1 MAYQAKQRRQ
11 LRIYCWRHH
20 SVHTEVFF
28 GVQHFSS
35 FKKFCRGLYRFLS
48 KFYYPTAMNI
58 LIPVNEND
66 ADEAKIVPVIEAK
79 FWAFVELD
87 ERQQPTINF
96 FETYQEITDEIN
108 TVVVKDP
115 NDYVWPF
122 LEQYIQ
128 VLVAP
133 MQRSIDDIL
142 EAYMFKELHDLSF

>member
-1 MAYQAKQRRQ
+1 
-11 LRIYCWRHH
+11 
-20 SVHTEVFF
+20 
-28 GVQHFSS
+28 
-35 FKKFCRGLYRFLS
+35 
-48 KFYYPTAMNI
+48 MNI

-66 ADEAKIVPVIEAK
+66 ADEAQIALVSEAK

-87 ERQQPTINF
+87 ERQQPTVNF
-96 FETYQEITDEIN
+96 YETYQEITDEIN

-142 EAYMFKELHDLSF
+142 EAYMFKELHDISF

>member
-1 MAYQAKQRRQ
+1 MLCKT
-11 LRIYCWRHH
+11 LCLGIL
-20 SVHTEVFF
+20 VFE
-28 GVQHFSS
+28 FS
-35 FKKFCRGLYRFLS
+35 YRTS
-48 KFYYPTAMNI
+48 
-58 LIPVNEND
+58 
-66 ADEAKIVPVIEAK
+66 
-79 FWAFVELD
+79 
-87 ERQQPTINF
+87 
-96 FETYQEITDEIN
+96 QEITDEIN